1 MKKIAVTV
9 LSLFIATQV
18 NAQFNLGSIIGKV
31 TGESSDSTTS
41 VVGAILGNVVATDKV
56 ELSQLV
62 GTWNYSGPAVG
73 FQSDDVLKSIGG
85 SAASATIENKLK
97 DYYKKAGLTNLVL
110 TIDSEA
116 GFSMKTK
123 YATLKGT
130 IEKGTDGIFVFN
142 FSAFGKV
149 KIGKLNAYT
158 TLSGNTLSLTFDV
171 QKLIELAKKLSEISK
186 NSTAQSAISLL
197 ESYDG
202 VTAGFKLKKQ

>member
-1 MKKIAVTV
+1 MNRIV
-9 LSLFIATQV
+9 LIIFSLFLTNQI

-31 TGESSDSTTS
+31 TGNDSDSTTS
-41 VVGAILGNVVATDKV
+41 VVGSILGNVVATDNI

-73 FQSDDVLKSIGG
+73 FQSDDILKSIGG

-97 DYYKKAGLTNLVL
+97 DYYTKAGLNNLIL

-123 YATLKGT
+123 YVTLKGT
-130 IEKGTDGIFVFN
+130 IEKGNDGIFVFN

-171 QKLIELAKKLSEISK
+171 KKLIDLAKKLSEISK